1 MSGIHLA
8 LLGMTYGGGVT
19 VIQSFTA
26 TGEWV
31 CPTGVTKVEWLIV
44 AGGGGGGG
52 NVAGGGGAGGFRT
65 GTGLS
70 VTAGTTYT
78 ITVGAGGPGSVLN
91 ADRGTNGFDSSIA
104 GAPITENPSGAGTNT
119 LKAYG
124 GGGGGTYDGVGTGD
138 GISGGSG
145 GGGGSKQAAGT
156 TPGGSGNTP
165 NTSPSQGN
173 DGGTGLYFPFGD
185 LYPAGGGGGAT
196 DPGGAATS
204 SAPGNGGNGTASAI
218 SGVSPSPSYAGGGGG
233 ARGEGGWRHR
243 RLWHCHPKIPCTSRN
258 HSHAYL
264 QRIGVLGCTYRGDCC
279 GLPSGCGGRCGW

>member
-156 TPGGSGNTP
+156 TPGGSGTP
-165 NTSPSQGN
+165 QTHLRHKEMMAAQACIFHLETFTQRGEVAVLLTPVVRQQV
-173 DGGTGLYFPFGD
+173 L
-185 LYPAGGGGGAT
+185 LPAT
-196 DPGGAATS
+196 AAT
-204 SAPGNGGNGTASAI
+204 
-218 SGVSPSPSYAGGGGG
+218 
-233 ARGEGGWRHR
+233 E
-243 RLWHCHPKIPCTSRN
+243 
-258 HSHAYL
+258 L
-264 QRIGVLGCTYRGDCC
+264 QVLF
-279 GLPSGCGGRCGW
+279 LV